1 MKEPGKK
8 RNKVGLEGGPASLKI
23 IKTELGLLHHSKL
36 VELCMHLAK
45 YKKEN
50 KELLTYLLFQSDD
63 EHAYIQSVKAL
74 VDEQFNDLNKSNLY
88 LAKKT
93 IRKVL
98 RTSNKFIKYSGNKQ
112 TEVELLI
119 YFCKKL
125 KDSGL
130 SLNKNKA
137 LFNLYQRQI
146 LRIYKAL
153 ETLHEDLQYDY
164 AVEMK
169 AIV

>member
-1 MKEPGKK
+1 
-8 RNKVGLEGGPASLKI
+8 
-23 IKTELGLLHHSKL
+23 
-36 VELCMHLAK
+36 
-45 YKKEN
+45 
-50 KELLTYLLFQSDD
+50 
-63 EHAYIQSVKAL
+63 VKAL
-74 VDEQFNDLNKSNLY
+74 VDEQFEDLNKTNLY

-119 YFCKKL
+119 FFCKKL

-137 LFNLYQRQI
+137 LFNLYHRQI
-146 LRIYKAL
+146 QRIHKAL

-164 AVEMK
+164 TEEMK
-169 AIV
+169 VL